1 MPSPGRPLAMSRI
14 SWRAGRSA
22 LTVPALSRLE
32 DDRASMN
39 FTRDPQP
46 LSEQRIVRVFVDG
59 TGFSIEGFKADE
71 PSSLVI
77 AIRDFYK
84 VHGLREPKITAVLGE
99 RKIRVVD
106 NRSLIDDPEA
116 ERDFAEF
123 VAIDLDMEL
132 EDLR

>member
-1 MPSPGRPLAMSRI
+1 
-14 SWRAGRSA
+14 
-22 LTVPALSRLE
+22 
-32 DDRASMN
+32 MN

-59 TGFSIEGFKADE
+59 TGFSIEGFNADE

-123 VAIDLDMEL
+123 VGIDLDMEL

>member
-1 MPSPGRPLAMSRI
+1 
-14 SWRAGRSA
+14 
-22 LTVPALSRLE
+22 
-32 DDRASMN
+32 MN

-59 TGFSIEGFKADE
+59 TGFSIEGFNADE

>member
-1 MPSPGRPLAMSRI
+1 
-14 SWRAGRSA
+14 
-22 LTVPALSRLE
+22 
-32 DDRASMN
+32 MN

-46 LSEQRIVRVFVDG
+46 LSEQRIVRLFVDG
-59 TGFSIEGFKADE
+59 TGFSIEGFNADE

-84 VHGLREPKITAVLGE
+84 VHGLRKPKITAVLRE

-106 NRSLIDDPEA
+106 DRSLIDDPEA
-116 ERDFAEF
+116 ERDFPEF

>member
-1 MPSPGRPLAMSRI
+1 
-14 SWRAGRSA
+14 
-22 LTVPALSRLE
+22 
-32 DDRASMN
+32 MN

>member
-1 MPSPGRPLAMSRI
+1 
-14 SWRAGRSA
+14 
-22 LTVPALSRLE
+22 
-32 DDRASMN
+32 MN

-46 LSEQRIVRVFVDG
+46 LSEQRIVRLFVDG
-59 TGFSIEGFKADE
+59 TGFSIEGFNADE

>member
-1 MPSPGRPLAMSRI
+1 
-14 SWRAGRSA
+14 
-22 LTVPALSRLE
+22 
-32 DDRASMN
+32 MN
-39 FTRDPQP
+39 FPLDPMP
-46 LSEQRIVRVFVDG
+46 LSERKIVRLFVDG
-59 TGFSIEGFKADE
+59 TGFSIEGFNADE

>member
-1 MPSPGRPLAMSRI
+1 
-14 SWRAGRSA
+14 
-22 LTVPALSRLE
+22 
-32 DDRASMN
+32 MN
-39 FTRDPQP
+39 FTRDPNP
-46 LSEQRIVRVFVDG
+46 FSEQRIVRLFVDG
-59 TGFSIEGFKADE
+59 TGFSIEGFNADE

-123 VAIDLDMEL
+123 VAIGLHMEL

>member
-1 MPSPGRPLAMSRI
+1 
-14 SWRAGRSA
+14 
-22 LTVPALSRLE
+22 
-32 DDRASMN
+32 MN
-39 FTRDPQP
+39 FPVDPQP
-46 LSEQRIVRVFVDG
+46 LSEQRIVRLLVDG
-59 TGFSIEGFKADE
+59 TGFSIQGFNADE
-71 PSSLVI
+71 PSSLVA

-84 VHGLREPKITAVLGE
+84 DHGLPEPKITAALGE

-123 VAIDLDMEL
+123 VAIGLHMKL